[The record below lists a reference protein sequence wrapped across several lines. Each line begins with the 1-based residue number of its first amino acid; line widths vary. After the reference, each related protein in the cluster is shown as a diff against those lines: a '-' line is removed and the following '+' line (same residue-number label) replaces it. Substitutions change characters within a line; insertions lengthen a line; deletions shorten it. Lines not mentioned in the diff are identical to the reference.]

1 MCSYDK
7 KRHSCLLNIY
17 VYGHFAS
24 QTHFTLF
31 DLNESSEAPGVIFL
45 QCRKQTV
52 LFSCNL
58 SIITMCGQTSD
69 KQKRYATKWSMLIIT
84 IMEQV
89 ALMRIVCCDLLRW
102 RTLGQDEKE
111 FQVFFA
117 GSKTAYSFR
126 GAREA

>member
-1 MCSYDK
+1 
-7 KRHSCLLNIY
+7 
-17 VYGHFAS
+17 
-24 QTHFTLF
+24 
-31 DLNESSEAPGVIFL
+31 
-45 QCRKQTV
+45 
-52 LFSCNL
+52 
-58 SIITMCGQTSD
+58 MCGQTSD

-117 GSKTAYSFR
+117 GSKTAYTFR
-126 GAREA
+126 WGQRGMIERLQVLDSMFGKENVIQYTLRANIKA